1 MFGRKKKKSDLDWQP
16 GVDPEAPDAAVASS
30 AENKADKK
38 AGKKARQKQ
47 EEPVASIF
55 HTNPP
60 PSDVW
65 SGLVHPRAILR
76 FVRQQFLLICS
87 IAVLVIL
94 AGLTIFM
101 MLPEKYSSTALI
113 LVDPRQ
119 PRVTNSDTGISG
131 IGGDAAALTSY
142 VQIMK
147 SDGFL
152 AKVVEEL
159 GVKDDP
165 DYAKAQSETALIGMF
180 RSNISA
186 YRQGATY
193 IVEVSAASLDKT
205 RAAKYANG
213 VAQAFVRDQKDY
225 RSNANEEAAQ
235 WLSGRL
241 TLLHSNLKKSE
252 EAVVAYRAKNGI
264 VDAGAQGTLDNQ
276 QLTSLVSQLGT
287 VTTELADVK
296 ARYDQARK
304 DGVPGSARGSQAGEF
319 ANLDQLMQEQNRL
332 RREAAELNQTLGS
345 RHPRI
350 LANREQQ
357 TIIAGQIRQEQA
369 RLVERA
375 KQDYETTLAK
385 KQALEGQL
393 ADLRQRS
400 IMLNKAKVELDNL
413 EREAAANRNLYE
425 QFLARYKVTDE
436 QAQFNFNEARIVS
449 RAPVPI
455 KSTKP
460 SIKLVGV
467 ALVILGLLCG
477 FIIALIRVAFA
488 APEYRGSRSEQ
499 RDADRWDAGGLA
511 VATQGAMRGTSP
523 LQASSGASA
532 QFGYG
537 QSGYASGYVPAAAAA
552 TFAAGAMAKAKDS
565 SEGTGAPDQPVL
577 HKEGDEPSDKDPS
590 VLEQDEV
597 QPLEPS
603 DIEEGSVT
611 ESQAENVDATAPED
625 EGKAAGT
632 ESQEVGM
639 DERGQD
645 PVKDEADIEA
655 DMKTEKEAGPVVIQM
670 PHGTSSANSD
680 LPSGS
685 ELNDFFEALNDFVNE
700 KGDGDKPSMLVT
712 STQPGAGLD
721 VTTDMITNFAVDEGF
736 RPVVISLQEQP
747 RLRQQVGGSVVSQQ
761 QNAKVEHFE
770 AFDLIPFIGTAGF
783 ADVEGLDLQLAQ
795 ELSSLIDLCRE
806 TYGFVI
812 VEAQQILT
820 PNALEDL
827 LDLVDCCL
835 LVLESGELSPSEM
848 DDWCEWSAETGVALI
863 VDQTQS

>member
-16 GVDPEAPDAAVASS
+16 GVDPEIPDADVASS
-30 AENKADKK
+30 SVEQKTDKK
-38 AGKKARQKQ
+38 AAGKASKKARVMQDT
-47 EEPVASIF
+47 PNASRY
-55 HTNPP
+55 HTDQQS
-60 PSDVW
+60 SDVW

-76 FVRQQFLLICS
+76 FVRQQFFLISSVALLV
-87 IAVLVIL
+87 VLGGM
-94 AGLTIFM
+94 AIFM
-101 MLPEKYSSTALI
+101 LLPEKYSSTALI

-119 PRVTNSDTGISG
+119 PRVTDSDTGISG

-152 AKVVEEL
+152 GKVVDEL

-165 DYAKAQSETALIGMF
+165 EYAKAQNETDLIGMF
-180 RSNISA
+180 SSNISA
-186 YRQGATY
+186 NRQGATY
-193 IVEVSAASLDKT
+193 IVEVTARSRNKT
-205 RAAKYANG
+205 LAAKYANG

-287 VTTELADVK
+287 VKTELADVK

-304 DGVPGSARGSQAGEF
+304 DGVPGSVRGSQAGEF
-319 ANLDQLMQEQNRL
+319 SNLDQLMQEQNRL
-332 RREAAELNQTLGS
+332 RREAAELSQSLGN
-345 RHPRI
+345 RHPRMM
-350 LANREQQ
+350 ANREQQ
-357 TIIAGQIRQEQA
+357 NIIAGQINTERR

-413 EREAAANRNLYE
+413 EREASANRNLYE

-436 QAQFNFNEARIVS
+436 QAQYNFNEARIVS
-449 RAPVPI
+449 RAPVPL

-460 SIKLVGV
+460 STKLVGV
-467 ALVILGLLCG
+467 ALVILGFLCG
-477 FIIALIRVAFA
+477 FIVALIRVAFA
-488 APEYRGSRSEQ
+488 APEYRGARNSQ
-499 RDADRWDAGGLA
+499 RDVNRWDAGGLA
-511 VATQGAMRGTSP
+511 MATQGPMPGMSP
-523 LQASSGASA
+523 LQASTGTSGN
-532 QFGYG
+532 FGYG
-537 QSGYASGYVPAAAAA
+537 QSGYTGGYMQTAAAA
-552 TFAAGAMAKAKDS
+552 FAAGTATKS
-565 SEGTGAPDQPVL
+565 QPAPT
-577 HKEGDEPSDKDPS
+577 PSDSPEQS
-590 VLEQDEV
+590 QQEEEVSSSLEDGQRTDAADKGQLAPEPDEA
-597 QPLEPS
+597 PEKPEISALEPQS
-603 DIEEGSVT
+603 
-611 ESQAENVDATAPED
+611 VDAEAKTFED
-625 EGKAAGT
+625 KAGS
-632 ESQEVGM
+632 ESE
-639 DERGQD
+639 
-645 PVKDEADIEA
+645 
-655 DMKTEKEAGPVVIQM
+655 PVVIQL
-670 PHGTSSANSD
+670 PHGASSGGED
-680 LPSGS
+680 LPSGP
-685 ELNDFFEALNDFVNE
+685 ELNDFFEALNEFVNE
-700 KGDGDKPSMLVT
+700 RGGVDKPSMLVT
-712 STQPGAGLD
+712 STQPGDGLNF
-721 VTTDMITNFAVDEGF
+721 TSDMVTNFAVEAGY
-736 RPVVISLQEQP
+736 RPVIISLQEQP
-747 RLRQQVGGSVVSQQ
+747 KMRQQVGGPVASAQ

-783 ADVEGLDLQLAQ
+783 CDVEGINLELAQ

-812 VEAQQILT
+812 LEAQQILT
-820 PNALEDL
+820 PNGLEDL

-835 LVLESGELSPSEM
+835 LVLESGELSQAEM
-848 DDWCEWSAETGVALI
+848 DDWCGWSAETGVALI

>member
-1 MFGRKKKKSDLDWQP
+1 MFGRKKKKPDLDWQP
-16 GVDPEAPDAAVASS
+16 GVDPEIPDADVASS
-30 AENKADKK
+30 SVEQKTDKK
-38 AGKKARQKQ
+38 AAGKASKKARAMQDT
-47 EEPVASIF
+47 PNASRY
-55 HTNPP
+55 HTDQQS
-60 PSDVW
+60 SDVW

-76 FVRQQFLLICS
+76 FVRQQFFLISSVALLV
-87 IAVLVIL
+87 VLGGM
-94 AGLTIFM
+94 AIFM
-101 MLPEKYSSTALI
+101 LLPEKYSSTALI

-119 PRVTNSDTGISG
+119 PRVTDSDTGISG

-152 AKVVEEL
+152 GKVVDEL

-165 DYAKAQSETALIGMF
+165 EYAKAQNETDLIGMF
-180 RSNISA
+180 SSNISA
-186 YRQGATY
+186 NRQGATY
-193 IVEVSAASLDKT
+193 IVEVTARSRNKT
-205 RAAKYANG
+205 LAAKYANG

-287 VTTELADVK
+287 VKTELADVK

-304 DGVPGSARGSQAGEF
+304 DGVPGSVRGSQAGEF
-319 ANLDQLMQEQNRL
+319 SNLDQLMQEQNRL
-332 RREAAELNQTLGS
+332 RREAAELSQSLGN
-345 RHPRI
+345 RHPRMM
-350 LANREQQ
+350 ANREQQ
-357 TIIAGQIRQEQA
+357 NIIAGQINTERR

-413 EREAAANRNLYE
+413 EREASANRNLYE

-436 QAQFNFNEARIVS
+436 QAQYNFNEARIVS
-449 RAPVPI
+449 RAPVPL

-460 SIKLVGV
+460 STKLVGV
-467 ALVILGLLCG
+467 ALVILGFLCG
-477 FIIALIRVAFA
+477 FIVALIRVAFA
-488 APEYRGSRSEQ
+488 APEYRGARNSQ
-499 RDADRWDAGGLA
+499 HDVNRWDAGGLA
-511 VATQGAMRGTSP
+511 MATQGRMPGMSP
-523 LQASSGASA
+523 LQASTGKSGN
-532 QFGYG
+532 FGYG
-537 QSGYASGYVPAAAAA
+537 QSGYAGGYMQTAAAA
-552 TFAAGAMAKAKDS
+552 FAAGTATKSQPAPTPPDSPEQSQQEEEVSPSLEDGQKTDAADKGQSAPEPDEAPEKPEIVTLEQQSVDAEAKAFEDKAESADS
-565 SEGTGAPDQPVL
+565 AKG
-577 HKEGDEPSDKDPS
+577 
-590 VLEQDEV
+590 
-597 QPLEPS
+597 
-603 DIEEGSVT
+603 EEG
-611 ESQAENVDATAPED
+611 
-625 EGKAAGT
+625 
-632 ESQEVGM
+632 QE
-639 DERGQD
+639 
-645 PVKDEADIEA
+645 PVRDEAGNES
-655 DMKTEKEAGPVVIQM
+655 EPVVIQL
-670 PHGTSSANSD
+670 PQGVSSGSED
-680 LPSGS
+680 LPSGP
-685 ELNDFFEALNDFVNE
+685 ELNDFFEALNEFVNE
-700 KGDGDKPSMLVT
+700 RGGGDKPSMLVT
-712 STQPGAGLD
+712 STQPGDGLNF
-721 VTTDMITNFAVDEGF
+721 TTDMVTNFAVEAGY
-736 RPVVISLQEQP
+736 RPVIISLQEQP
-747 RLRQQVGGSVVSQQ
+747 KMRQQVGGPVASAQ

-783 ADVEGLDLQLAQ
+783 CDVEGINLELAQ

-812 VEAQQILT
+812 LEAQQILT
-820 PNALEDL
+820 PNGLEDL

-835 LVLESGELSPSEM
+835 LVLESGELSQAEM
-848 DDWCEWSAETGVALI
+848 DDWCGWSAETGVALI